1 MLEKA
6 DRIAVQGCS
15 SSCNILPRYQLSRR
29 MAKKRL
35 EVKHLIDTC
44 NFDTVVTQKKSP
56 VRAVEK
62 QQGPSLAGQREA
74 VEMIE
79 RLLKFLKG
87 GENKRIAVWG
97 MGGVGIKGL
106 GFGKEKVPPDDV
118 WERIDLDIGG
128 VPQDDDQAN
137 CKIFLTTRS
146 LDVCRAM
153 MTNEENK
160 LDVLNKAASWNLFA
174 QNAGD
179 VVEVPGINP
188 LARAVA
194 RECSGLPLALETVE
208 MSTRNRRKIELWKHA
223 LHHLQ
228 RSAPHVKCIE
238 DEVYLPLM
246 LRYNSLPTDRLIN
259 GHQTLEECFN
269 DGIALV
275 ENLKDS
281 WLLEQGEWAGTV
293 RLHDMVRDVAIWIS
307 KKRRFSCES
316 STTSHVTKQGSE
328 ESCRRKSFM
337 NITKLPK
344 QLSGFSEITVLFLL
358 GFHSLESLDLSFSA
372 YKWDARCNIEDERA
386 AFDEILTLEKLSIV
400 KIRLDKVDSLVLDAS
415 WLRRLREFNI
425 QIRPTSRYS
434 NYLPTEHNEKRVILR
449 GVDLMGRGLKGLLCS
464 ATALDLV
471 ICGGMSALSELD
483 INNSLSGLKSLKSLT
498 ISKCDC
504 ITSLISGENIVGSI
518 LPKLEHVSLSR
529 LENLAANLGGMVPR
543 RGCLKMVKNYRGGGL
558 RSVHRNDLKAKS
570 HKTERFDH
578 VNDYLFKG
586 TCLPSLEKIEVRN
599 CPMLTKLPFAT
610 SNAVTLRG
618 IKGDLQWWNN
628 LVWDDVQIR
637 FSLQQ
642 RFQPF
647 TASPMLKLEDRWV
660 RKIPHS
666 TYLDSYFRPSSSE
679 KVVEK
684 WCSTKI
690 FGTQ

>member
-44 NFDTVVTQKKSP
+44 NFDTVVTHKKSP

-106 GFGKEKVPPDDV
+106 GFGKVPPDDV
-118 WERIDLDIGG
+118 WERIDLDIVG

-137 CKIFLTTRS
+137 CKILLTTRS

-153 MTNEENK
+153 MTNEEIK

-179 VVEVPGINP
+179 AVEVPGINP

-194 RECSGLPLALETVE
+194 RECSGLPLALETVG

-246 LRYNSLPTDRLIN
+246 LRYNSLPR
-259 GHQTLEECFN
+259 
-269 DGIALV
+269 
-275 ENLKDS
+275 
-281 WLLEQGEWAGTV
+281 
-293 RLHDMVRDVAIWIS
+293 
-307 KKRRFSCES
+307 
-316 STTSHVTKQGSE
+316 
-328 ESCRRKSFM
+328 
-337 NITKLPK
+337 
-344 QLSGFSEITVLFLL
+344 
-358 GFHSLESLDLSFSA
+358 FHSLESLDLSFSA

-386 AFDEILTLEKLSIV
+386 AFDEILTLEELSIV
-400 KIRLDKVDSLVLDAS
+400 KIRLDKVDSLVLDAY

-449 GVDLMGRGLKGLLCS
+449 GVGLMGRGLKGLLCS

-471 ICGGMSALSELD
+471 ICGGMSALSEQA

-518 LPKLEHVSLSR
+518 LPKLEHLSLSR
-529 LENLAANLGGMVPR
+529 LENLAAILGGMVPR
-543 RGCLKMVKNYRGGGL
+543 RGCLKMVKNYRGLVARKRWL
-558 RSVHRNDLKAKS
+558 RNGAQQKSLVHS
-570 HKTERFDH
+570 
-578 VNDYLFKG
+578 
-586 TCLPSLEKIEVRN
+586 
-599 CPMLTKLPFAT
+599 
-610 SNAVTLRG
+610 
-618 IKGDLQWWNN
+618 
-628 LVWDDVQIR
+628 
-637 FSLQQ
+637 
-642 RFQPF
+642 
-647 TASPMLKLEDRWV
+647 
-660 RKIPHS
+660 
-666 TYLDSYFRPSSSE
+666 
-679 KVVEK
+679 
-684 WCSTKI
+684 
-690 FGTQ
+690 